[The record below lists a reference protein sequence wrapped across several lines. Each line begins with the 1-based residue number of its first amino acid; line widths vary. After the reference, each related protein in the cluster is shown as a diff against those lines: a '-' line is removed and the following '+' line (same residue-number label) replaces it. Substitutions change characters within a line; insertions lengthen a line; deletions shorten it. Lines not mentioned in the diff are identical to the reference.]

1 MYHGIRPKFC
11 QDRLHCGR
19 VAYIQLDITH
29 GGHFVFQAPVNH
41 GAAAACAVMAA
52 PGQYPHN
59 VMAKLAID
67 ACNKYLQLFIPVLSG
82 LSPLEPGFKV

>member
-1 MYHGIRPKFC
+1 
-11 QDRLHCGR
+11 
-19 VAYIQLDITH
+19 
-29 GGHFVFQAPVNH
+29 
-41 GAAAACAVMAA
+41 MAA

-59 VMAKLAID
+59 VVAKLAID